1 MIDSVM
7 RKVEKAVNARGI
19 SLVMAMS
26 IIQNRRCG
34 SVLNRFGH
42 PAFLTD
48 SQDKCETIFATRG
61 CHKLTMKG
69 MKC

>member
-7 RKVEKAVNARGI
+7 RKVEKAVNAGGI

-34 SVLNRFGH
+34 SVLNHLGH
-42 PAFLTD
+42 PSFLTD
-48 SQDKCETIFATRG
+48 GQDKCETVFATGGR
-61 CHKLTMKG
+61 HKLTMKG
-69 MKC
+69 MKF